1 METRTICVKR
11 GENMEWHS
19 QILSIDQYSATT
31 LGSLG
36 RSQCDDW
43 EILHIN
49 GISEWRWIQVQ
60 ALIHYQLE

>member
-1 METRTICVKR
+1 
-11 GENMEWHS
+11 MEWHS